1 MQFAGD
7 YKLDNVIVHSA
18 SGSIDIKDLILE
30 LNVYESIHSS
40 NLYGNVTMMDS
51 ANHVQNMPII
61 GQEDI
66 EFTVQTDED
75 TNTLDFTTFRGRI
88 YKVNNMV
95 RTEERQQVYTMH
107 FCSKETMTNQRARV
121 KSAYEGS
128 GDEIVSK
135 IFKDVLKTN
144 KFFNVE
150 PSDLKVKVVGNNMKP
165 FDFINMV
172 RDRCRSTIFDGS
184 GYLFFENNAGFHFR
198 SYESLSNNASGPLP
212 PVEKYIVQPASREAD
227 ISEDMQSVIEY
238 RITKNQDVLA
248 ASVSGLLASTHFV
261 YDLHTKSYVKIEND
275 YNNMFEN
282 GEHTD
287 EFPLF
292 TNMPEEEGEAKSMFD
307 FREQRID
314 VSTRD
319 TALHTQSA
327 TDERNYN
334 NHSNQKQLRNMIK
347 LSHDQLVAKVT
358 VPGNSNL
365 AAGDVIELHVPSYEP
380 INPGDERVHDAFL
393 SGRWIITNLVHEIN
407 STRYTCTFDCV
418 KDGVAAEYETSDST
432 IASETNYEEPRGGE
446 VNVGDEDLV

>member
-18 SGSIDIKDLILE
+18 SGSIDIKDLLLE

-40 NLYGNVTMMDS
+40 NLYGNITIMDS

-135 IFKDVLKTN
+135 IFRDVLKTN

-198 SYESLSNNASGPLP
+198 SYESMLALEALHYRDEYYTLFYEPKTAGSMSLRADANQSVVESFEFMQHFDTLFQQASGT
-212 PVEKYIVQPASREAD
+212 YANR
-227 ISEDMQSVIEY
+227 VI
-238 RITKNQDVLA
+238 
-248 ASVSGLLASTHFV
+248 THNL
-261 YDLHTKSYVKIEND
+261 YDKSYNIKD
-275 YNNMFEN
+275 Y
-282 GEHTD
+282 HY
-287 EFPLF
+287 
-292 TNMPEEEGEAKSMFD
+292 
-307 FREQRID
+307 
-314 VSTRD
+314 
-319 TALHTQSA
+319 H
-327 TDERNYN
+327 NYY
-334 NHSNQKQLRNMIK
+334 L
-347 LSHDQLVAKVT
+347 
-358 VPGNSNL
+358 
-365 AAGDVIELHVPSYEP
+365 
-380 INPGDERVHDAFL
+380 
-393 SGRWIITNLVHEIN
+393 
-407 STRYTCTFDCV
+407 
-418 KDGVAAEYETSDST
+418 
-432 IASETNYEEPRGGE
+432 
-446 VNVGDEDLV
+446 